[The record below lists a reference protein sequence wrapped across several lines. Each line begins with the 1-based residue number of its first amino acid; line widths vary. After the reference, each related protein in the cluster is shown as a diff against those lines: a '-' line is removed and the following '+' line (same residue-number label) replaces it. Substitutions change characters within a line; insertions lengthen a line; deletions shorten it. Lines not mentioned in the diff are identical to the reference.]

1 MSAVSHTVNLLAQIL
16 MFRALLLPGSLL
28 FSCWLSA
35 QDFDPV
41 TTVCTDGPFVLAAPV
56 SDDDPS
62 SYEWE
67 ISYDGQQSW
76 QSADVFTSSI
86 TIDRPQSGISYRF
99 RYGRVDVCS
108 AGDDCRRSTDPTL
121 LQVDVPSTRQSVDL
135 CMRDTLFVGD
145 VPLTRT
151 GDYRTVLQTPD
162 GCDSIVHTS
171 LTVLPSPEEFFFV
184 DLCPGETFRGQ
195 TFTRDTLLVER
206 YQTGKGCDSVL
217 NFEISVSFS
226 DDQLAITGGEHLC
239 RGEAVQLAV
248 SQSMADYAWSD
259 GSTAAALTA
268 ETAGTYR
275 VTVTDFNG
283 CTKELT
289 HDIMLSEV
297 DIVTVDPAGTVCT
310 GTATGSI
317 GIIASGNGPLRYGI
331 TGADTLLQE
340 GIIENLAAGDYEV
353 IVENAHGCVATATTT
368 VEEAESL
375 HLFKPGSRSAQIERG
390 DSVRLP
396 LSPNFVYDT
405 LHWADATGLSCGQC
419 PQIYAAPLVTQSY
432 TVRTV
437 SPEGCPVEETF
448 QVIVFENEE
457 NFAPSAFSPNGD
469 GQNDLWQLVIGNRVD
484 FVEDLR
490 IYDRWGQLHM
500 LREGKL
506 PYYDEQ
512 LSWDGTHF
520 GKKVDTGTY
529 FYVATLH
536 LKQGRTE
543 QISGVITLIR

>member
-28 FSCWLSA
+28 LSCWLSA

-41 TTVCTDGPFVLAAPV
+41 TTVCTDGPFVLQAPV

-76 QSADVFTSSI
+76 QSAKVYTSSI

-108 AGDDCRRSTDPTL
+108 AGDDCRRTTDPTL
-121 LQVDVPSTRQSVDL
+121 LQVDVPSFRQTLDR

-151 GDYRTVLQTPD
+151 GDYRTVLRTAD
-162 GCDSIVHTS
+162 GCDSVVYTS
-171 LTVLPSPEEFFFV
+171 LTVLNAPEEYYFV
-184 DLCPGETFRGQ
+184 DLCPGQAFRGQ
-195 TFTRDTLLVER
+195 TFSRDTLLVER
-206 YQTGKGCDSVL
+206 YQTAEGCDSTL

-226 DDQLAITGGEHLC
+226 DDALSIAGDTHLC
-239 RGEAVQLAV
+239 RGETVRLDV
-248 SQSMADYAWSD
+248 SQSMAGYAWSD
-259 GSTAAALTA
+259 GSDEAALTVDA
-268 ETAGTYR
+268 AGTYR
-275 VTVTDFNG
+275 VTVTDFYG

-289 HDIMLSEV
+289 HDIYLSEV
-297 DIVTVDPAGTVCT
+297 DIVAVDPAGTVCT

-317 GIIASGNGPLRYGI
+317 GVLASGDGPLRYGI
-331 TGADTLLQE
+331 GDIDSLQQDGIFE
-340 GIIENLAAGDYEV
+340 GLTAGDYEV
-353 IVENAHGCVATATTT
+353 FVENDHGCVATTTTT
-368 VEEAESL
+368 VDEAEPL

-390 DSVRLP
+390 ENILLP
-396 LSPNFVYDT
+396 LSPNFAYDT
-405 LHWADATGLSCGQC
+405 LYWEDASELSCENC
-419 PQIYAAPLVTQSY
+419 PQIFAAPLYSREY
-432 TVRTV
+432 TAETV
-437 SPEGCPVEETF
+437 SPEGCPVRETF
-448 QVIVFENEE
+448 KVIVFENEE
-457 NFAPSAFSPNGD
+457 NFAPTAFSPNGD
-469 GQNDLWQLVIGNRVD
+469 GQNDRWQLVIGNRVD

-490 IYDRWGQLHM
+490 VYDRWGQLHM

>member
-28 FSCWLSA
+28 LSCWLSA

-41 TTVCTDGPFVLAAPV
+41 TTVCTDGPFVLQAPV

-76 QSADVFTSSI
+76 QSANVHTSSI

-108 AGDDCRRSTDPTL
+108 AGDDCRRTTDPTL
-121 LQVDVPSTRQSVDL
+121 LQVDIPSTRQSIDL

-151 GDYRTVLQTPD
+151 GDYRTVLQTAD

-171 LTVLPSPEEFFFV
+171 LTVLNSPDEYYFV
-184 DLCPGETFRGQ
+184 DLCPGESFRGQ
-195 TFTRDTLLVER
+195 TFFHDTLLVER
-206 YQTGKGCDSVL
+206 YPTESGCDSIL
-217 NFEISVSFS
+217 NFEINVSFS

-239 RGEAVQLAV
+239 RGETVELAV
-248 SQSMADYAWSD
+248 SQSMAQYAWSD
-259 GSTAAALTA
+259 GSTGVALAADA
-268 ETAGTYR
+268 AGTYR
-275 VTVTDFNG
+275 VTVTDYNG

-289 HDIMLSEV
+289 HDIVLSEV

-310 GTATGSI
+310 GSATGSI
-317 GIIASGNGPLRYGI
+317 GIVASGNGPFLYGMS
-331 TGADTLLQE
+331 GSDSLQQE
-340 GIIENLAAGDYEV
+340 GVLENLTAGEYEV
-353 IVENAHGCVATATTT
+353 RVENAHGCVATATTT
-368 VEEAESL
+368 IGEAEPL
-375 HLFKPGSRSAQIERG
+375 HLFQPGSRAVQIERG
-390 DSVRLP
+390 DSILLP
-396 LSPNFVYDT
+396 LRPNFSYDT
-405 LHWADATGLSCGQC
+405 LHWDDASGLSCSNC
-419 PQIYAAPLVTQSY
+419 SAVYVAPPFTQEY
-432 TVRTV
+432 TAETV
-437 SPEGCPVEETF
+437 SPEGCPVKESF
-448 QVIVFENEE
+448 RVIVFETDK
-457 NFAPSAFSPNGD
+457 NFAPTAFSPNGD
-469 GQNDLWQLVIGNRVD
+469 GQNDLWQLMIGNRVD

-506 PYYDEQ
+506 PYYDQQ

-536 LKQGRTE
+536 LKQGLTE
-543 QISGVITLIR
+543 KISGVITLIR

>member
-1 MSAVSHTVNLLAQIL
+1 M
-16 MFRALLLPGSLL
+16 
-28 FSCWLSA
+28 
-35 QDFDPV
+35 
-41 TTVCTDGPFVLAAPV
+41 TTVCTDGPFVLQAPV

-76 QSADVFTSSI
+76 QSAKVYTSSI

-108 AGDDCRRSTDPTL
+108 AGDDCRRTTDPTL
-121 LQVDVPSTRQSVDL
+121 LQVDVPNTRQTLDL

-151 GDYRTVLQTPD
+151 GDYRTVLRTPD
-162 GCDSIVHTS
+162 GCDSIVYTS
-171 LTVLPSPEEFFFV
+171 LTVLNAPEEYYFV
-184 DLCPGETFRGQ
+184 DLCPGEAFRGQ
-195 TFTRDTLLVER
+195 TYTRDTLLVER
-206 YQTGKGCDSVL
+206 YQTAEGCDSTL

-226 DDQLAITGGEHLC
+226 DDRLGINGDDRLC
-239 RGEAVQLAV
+239 RGETVALTVN
-248 SQSMADYAWSD
+248 QSMAGYAWSD
-259 GSTAAALTA
+259 GSSEAALTA
-268 ETAGTYR
+268 NAAGTYR

-289 HDIMLSEV
+289 HDITLTEV

-317 GIIASGNGPLRYGI
+317 GIVASGDGPLRYGI
-331 TGADTLLQE
+331 AGRDSLHQE
-340 GIIENLAAGDYEV
+340 GVLEGLTAGDYEV
-353 IVENAHGCVATATTT
+353 FVQNAYGCVATTTTT
-368 VEEAESL
+368 VDEAEPL

-390 DSVRLP
+390 ENVKLP
-396 LSPNFVYDT
+396 LSPNFAYDT
-405 LHWADATGLSCGQC
+405 LYWDDASGLSCENC
-419 PQIYAAPLVTQSY
+419 PQIMAAPLYTQEY
-432 TVRTV
+432 TVEAV
-437 SPEGCPVEETF
+437 SPEGCPVRESF
-448 QVIVFENEE
+448 KVIVFENEE
-457 NFAPSAFSPNGD
+457 NFAPTAFSPNGD

-490 IYDRWGQLHM
+490 VYDRWGQLHM
-500 LREGKL
+500 MREGKL